1 MSYQRL
7 PSQERSSPY
16 NEAHCIQAGAIENGE
31 ASILKDVTLNW
42 QKIENYE
49 YYDDVRAASYKDL
62 VFFSKR
68 HSQYDQQEVIQLIPE
83 SMETST
89 IYRFDMG
96 DDNYRYRRFHRDRR
110 LGFLLF
116 NGICGLGLASY
127 LMISKQ
133 GLVSGFF
140 PLAVTLSLI
149 LSVLQDTNN
158 DGIAFPELRITL
170 GTIFLLFL
178 IYNDGNNTRLPAWV
192 GKDVL
197 TWALYGWISSFVLYV
212 AFIFVSEY
220 DSRWHGGEGLAA
232 VLVILVGVVLGHPTL
247 QATGYIAIV
256 GSVPNFFS
264 FGYDADPEYLIFPL
278 LGGLGCI
285 VLGNWIAANK
295 EMNYSRLKYVGWYIS
310 RWIYVKLGGSRPRY
324 TSE

>member
-1 MSYQRL
+1 
-7 PSQERSSPY
+7 
-16 NEAHCIQAGAIENGE
+16 
-31 ASILKDVTLNW
+31 
-42 QKIENYE
+42 
-49 YYDDVRAASYKDL
+49 
-62 VFFSKR
+62 VFFSLINRPKWNVKTATW
-68 HSQYDQQEVIQLIPE
+68 QYDMEQEVIQLIPE

-89 IYRFDMG
+89 IYRFVMG
-96 DDNYRYRRFHRDRR
+96 DDNHNRDHIPTPDGHYESYDEPFDDRYRRFHRDRR

-158 DGIAFPELRITL
+158 NGIAIPELRITL

-197 TWALYGWISSFVLYV
+197 TWALYGWISSFVLYE

-220 DSRWHGGEGLAA
+220 DSRWDEGEGLA
-232 VLVILVGVVLGHPTL
+232 VVFLILVGVVLGHPTL

-256 GSVPNFFS
+256 GSVIIFF
-264 FGYDADPEYLIFPL
+264 FGYDADLEDLMIPL

-295 EMNYSRLKYVGWYIS
+295 EMIYFIIYSRLKNVGWYIS
-310 RWIYVKLGGSRPRY
+310 RWMYVRLGGSRPRY